1 MARSQ
6 FRSQGT
12 ANSNVIHLFERNKEP
27 ESKLWLNVLSKA
39 LDDALY
45 SSDHN
50 SAERAISWVM
60 NHGKDFKLVCHYAGR
75 NWHYVYHKVIK
86 QVLERENK
94 FKSLRKRAFDNGIR
108 R

>member
-1 MARSQ
+1 M
-6 FRSQGT
+6 
-12 ANSNVIHLFERNKEP
+12 
-27 ESKLWLNVLSKA
+27 NVLSKA

-60 NHGKDFKLVCHYAGR
+60 NHGEDFKLVCHYAGR

-86 QVLERENK
+86 QVLERENR
-94 FKSLRKRAFDNGIR
+94 FKSLRKRALDNGIR